1 MGRRYVLNK
10 VYNNLNIREVNKI
23 DPEAISKLVN
33 KLEMQLINNPNQIEL
48 IKKLAQL
55 KYFLLDFEGALKE
68 FEKGRRLDANDIDF
82 LIGEANTRLVLEKES
97 ISKKT
102 VELFTKLLEERPS
115 DITALLVLA
124 DYNFFSKNYIISKK
138 VTDSFFW
145 GLTTSLINPKILIF
159 FTSVF
164 SQFISNDSN
173 DYNKVGIGLLAGII
187 DTVWYI
193 LVSYSVNL
201 PKLKNYI
208 ILNQKIIF
216 LFFGFILINFSIFLV
231 SMSIEYFIW

>member
-1 MGRRYVLNK
+1 MLYFLLFIFIFSLILTLLILKKYNGNAGKKKKIVYAIFLFSIFLPVITIYLQNSNYWVGDNVLSK
-10 VYNNLNIREVNKI
+10 AYNNLNIREVNKI

-33 KLEMQLINNPNQIEL
+33 KLEMQLTDNPTQIEL

-68 FEKGRRLDANDIDF
+68 FEKGRRLNANDIDF

-124 DYNFFSKNYIISKK
+124 DYNFYSKNYIISKNYYQK
-138 VTDSFFW
+138 
-145 GLTTSLINPKILIF
+145 LLSLI
-159 FTSVF
+159 
-164 SQFISNDSN
+164 D
-173 DYNKVGIGLLAGII
+173 
-187 DTVWYI
+187 
-193 LVSYSVNL
+193 
-201 PKLKNYI
+201 KNSLEYKDI
-208 ILNQKIIF
+208 KNRLDEIE
-216 LFFGFILINFSIFLV
+216 NFK
-231 SMSIEYFIW
+231 

>member
-1 MGRRYVLNK
+1 MLYFFLFIFLFSMILTLLILKKYNGNAGKKKKIVYAIFLFSIFLPVITIYLQNSNYWVGDNVLNK

-33 KLEMQLINNPNQIEL
+33 KLEMQLIDNPNQIEL

-68 FEKGRRLDANDIDF
+68 FEKGRRLNANDIDF

-102 VELFTKLLEERPS
+102 VELFTKVLEERPN

-124 DYNFFSKNYIISKK
+124 DYNFYSKNYIISKNYYQK
-138 VTDSFFW
+138 
-145 GLTTSLINPKILIF
+145 LLSLI
-159 FTSVF
+159 
-164 SQFISNDSN
+164 D
-173 DYNKVGIGLLAGII
+173 
-187 DTVWYI
+187 
-193 LVSYSVNL
+193 
-201 PKLKNYI
+201 KNSLEYKDI
-208 ILNQKIIF
+208 KNRLDEIE
-216 LFFGFILINFSIFLV
+216 NFK
-231 SMSIEYFIW
+231 

>member
-1 MGRRYVLNK
+1 MLYFFLFIFLFSMILTLLILKKCNGDVGKKRKIVYAIFLFSIFLPVITIYLQNSNYWVGDNVLNK

-33 KLEMQLINNPNQIEL
+33 KLEMQLIDNPNQIEL

-68 FEKGRRLDANDIDF
+68 FEKGRRLNANDIDF

-102 VELFTKLLEERPS
+102 VELFTKVLSERPN

-124 DYNFFSKNYIISKK
+124 DYNLYSKNYIIAKNYYQK
-138 VTDSFFW
+138 
-145 GLTTSLINPKILIF
+145 LLSLI
-159 FTSVF
+159 
-164 SQFISNDSN
+164 D
-173 DYNKVGIGLLAGII
+173 
-187 DTVWYI
+187 
-193 LVSYSVNL
+193 
-201 PKLKNYI
+201 KNSLEYKDI
-208 ILNQKIIF
+208 KNRLDEIE
-216 LFFGFILINFSIFLV
+216 NFK
-231 SMSIEYFIW
+231 